1 MRVSNWRGERYD
13 EREGEEKKNEHK
25 SAANNLLSLST
36 LTEVN
41 AHA

>member
-1 MRVSNWRGERYD
+1 MRVSNLRGERYD
-13 EREGEEKKNEHK
+13 EREKQNEHK